1 MADGDAKDIT
11 TNQVRNVPNPTG
23 RGGFG
28 DHPENIS
35 PGGWSKEN
43 SYSYWQNYFKSLTSR
58 EFQVFPTN
66 NPNMTMAAAGAYAR
80 VAKSVTDRQE
90 FEGVANRTEG
100 MPKQSHEIE
109 GRILTGLLPMAPQ
122 RDGRIL
128 DTPPQTTSGLKTP
141 GV

>member
-35 PGGWSKEN
+35 PGGWNKNN
-43 SYSYWQNYFKSLTSR
+43 SYSYWQNYFKSLTGK
-58 EFQVFPTN
+58 EFQAFPIN

-100 MPKQSHEIE
+100 MPVVKSQIDANVNITIDKDLENKQ
-109 GRILTGLLPMAPQ
+109 
-122 RDGRIL
+122 
-128 DTPPQTTSGLKTP
+128 
-141 GV
+141 